1 MSVSVV
7 VLLLAVVVVLVS
19 VSAAVVVVV
28 VVVASVWVSVLAAL
42 LVVAVVVVASVSA
55 SAVLR
60 LRSIVDVVAA
70 LLQVA
75 SASALASASASVSAS
90 ASASVSVELVVVLAV
105 ASLLLLLPLT
115 PAVVA
120 ARRPRR
126 LAARVDLSP
135 AVHTTPTSTA
145 VPCGSLRQ
153 WRHVAA
159 RGRRPCDTPPD
170 PPLFPVPTSP
180 PPLPLASR
188 HRPVEPP
195 RTCRRRGTRSRRRGV
210 QVGYRCVALGY
221 RLCQRRVV
229 VRLPSTLTQA
239 PVLMLTLTLTPT
251 LSWCPLAALR
261 DAVATLWMLAT
272 ARSQHAQQ
280 RRAHRRAASA
290 W

>member
-1 MSVSVV
+1 VSVSVV

-120 ARRPRR
+120 ARR